1 MMESYKARWKA
12 LASKTEPKRPDE
24 KLVYHYCERV
34 KALREGDY
42 LVKVSKHSG
51 WAGMGVDYIQFDYG
65 LHDSIA
71 LGRRRDAAWF
81 TKEEAHEF
89 IKCVKKGFK
98 VVKLSKNKK

>member
-1 MMESYKARWKA
+1 MESYKARWKA
-12 LASKTEPKRPDE
+12 LTAEVEPKKPDVS
-24 KLVYHYCERV
+24 LINYYRERI
-34 KALREGDY
+34 KSLREGDY
-42 LVKVSKHSG
+42 LVKVSKSNK
-51 WAGMGVDYIQFDYG
+51 WSGMGVDYIQFDYG
-65 LHDSIA
+65 LHGSVA